1 MTWYLLLVA
10 LAVLVILPLFGFIG
24 CSFHGTA
31 ITTGH
36 YDQIVKHTPGLVA
49 YWQLGESSPVPVP
62 SSGGAAVDQKGGFDG
77 DYRVLAPAAADA
89 QRHSPRH
96 RRHHLPQSNPRS
108 SH

>member
-10 LAVLVILPLFGFIG
+10 LAVLVILPLFGFMG
-24 CSFHGTA
+24 CSFQGTA

-77 DYRVLAPAAADA
+77 DYRVLAAAAADA
-89 QRHSPRH
+89 QRHSPRTAGTIS
-96 RRHHLPQSNPRS
+96 LRS